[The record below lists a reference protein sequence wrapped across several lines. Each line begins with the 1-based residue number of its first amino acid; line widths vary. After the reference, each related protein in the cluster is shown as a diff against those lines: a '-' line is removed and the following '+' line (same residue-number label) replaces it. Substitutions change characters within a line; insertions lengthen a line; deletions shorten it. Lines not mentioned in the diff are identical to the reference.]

1 MNEWF
6 RKLVEQVKTIWGKLT
21 STQKI
26 ILFSVL
32 GVAIA
37 AIVLIIA
44 FSASPSM
51 VPLLGTPITD
61 DTYMSRIVSRLDEEG
76 VRYQVRPDKT
86 IMVPDEQTARRMR
99 AILIREDLIPP
110 KTDPWAIFDVE
121 RWTITDFERDVNLQ
135 RAITKSLEQHILAL
149 DDIDAVSVNLVV
161 PKKELF
167 TEDQNPV
174 TASVIITPKPGS
186 DFTQNR
192 KKIEGVVKLIKY
204 AVAGLK
210 DDNIV
215 ITDENG
221 IQLNDFKDLRDVDR
235 LDIAKREIKIKTDL
249 ERQYQNEIMS
259 SLRAI
264 FGEDRVEI
272 VKLDI
277 NLDMS
282 KQTVKTEE
290 HFPVTMTK
298 DNPRTPYDE
307 TKVTPSITISKQTTD
322 ESFQG
327 TGFNPEGPPG
337 QEGQTPPAYKDL
349 SNLVGKYSKNSVTQN
364 EVVNTKNTVEEK
376 SPWAI
381 KRLTVSV
388 AIDGI
393 WKKKYNDKGQ
403 VIVNPDGSIKRE
415 YVSISDDDLKKATAL
430 VKDAIGYDRDRGDS
444 VTVEGLRFDRAK
456 QFEQEDAQ
464 FRKQMQVKRTII
476 TIIIA
481 LGVLFLVAIIYR
493 FISKEMERR
502 KRLREEELARQHQA
516 MREAAL
522 RSAEEQGVEVE
533 LSIEERARLE
543 MQENAINMAREHP
556 EDVAQLIRTWLVEE

>member
-6 RKLVEQVKTIWGKLT
+6 KKLVEQVKTLWGKLT

-32 GVAIA
+32 GVVVA
-37 AIVLIIA
+37 AIVLIVA

-61 DTYMSRIVSRLDEEG
+61 ETYMTRIVSRLDEEG
-76 VRYQVRPDKT
+76 VRYQVRPDKV
-86 IMVPDEQTARRMR
+86 IMVSDEQTARRMR
-99 AILIREDLIPP
+99 TILIREDLIPP

-135 RAITKSLEQHILAL
+135 RAIRKSLEQHILSL

-174 TASVIITPKPGS
+174 TASIIITPKPGS

-249 ERQYQNEIMS
+249 ERQYQNEIIN

-264 FGEDRVEI
+264 FGKDRVEI

-298 DNPRTPYDE
+298 DNPRTPFDE
-307 TKVTPSITISKQTTD
+307 TQVTPSITISKQTTD
-322 ESFQG
+322 ENFQG

-364 EVVNTKNTVEEK
+364 EVVNTKNTVVEK

-381 KRLTVSV
+381 NRLTVSV

-393 WKKKYNDKGQ
+393 WKKEYDDKGQ
-403 VIVNPDGSIKRE
+403 VVVNPDGSIKRE
-415 YVSISDDDLKKATAL
+415 YISISDDDLKKASAL

-444 VTVEGLRFDRAK
+444 VTVEGLQFDRAK

-481 LGVLFLVAIIYR
+481 LGALFLAAIIYR
-493 FISKEMERR
+493 FISKEIERR
-502 KRLREEELARQHQA
+502 RRLREEELARQHQA

-556 EDVAQLIRTWLVEE
+556 EDVAQLIRTWLIEE

>member
-6 RKLVEQVKTIWGKLT
+6 KKLVEQVKTLWGKLT

-37 AIVLIIA
+37 AIVLIVA

-76 VRYQVRPDKT
+76 VRYQVRPDKI

-99 AILIREDLIPP
+99 AILFREDLIPP

-192 KKIEGVVKLIKY
+192 KKIEGVAKLIKY

-235 LDIAKREIKIKTDL
+235 LDIAKREIKIKTNL

-298 DNPRTPYDE
+298 DNPRTPFDE

-364 EVVNTKNTVEEK
+364 EVVNTKNTVKEK

-415 YVSISDDDLKKATAL
+415 YISISDDDLKKASAL

-444 VTVEGLRFDRAK
+444 VTVEGLQFDRAK

-481 LGVLFLVAIIYR
+481 LGALFLVAIIYR
-493 FISKEMERR
+493 FISKEIERR
-502 KRLREEELARQHQA
+502 RRLREEELARQHQA

-556 EDVAQLIRTWLVEE
+556 EDVAQLIRTWLIEE

>member
-6 RKLVEQVKTIWGKLT
+6 KKLVEQVKTLWGKMN

-32 GVAIA
+32 AVAVA
-37 AIVLIIA
+37 AIVLIVA

-51 VPLLGTPITD
+51 MPLLGTPITD
-61 DTYMSRIVSRLDEEG
+61 ETYMTRIVSRLDEEG
-76 VRYQVRPDKT
+76 IRYQVRPDKV
-86 IMVPDEQTARRMR
+86 IMVADEQTARRMR

-135 RAITKSLEQHILAL
+135 RAIRKSLEQHILAL

-167 TEDQNPV
+167 AEDQNPV
-174 TASVIITPKPGS
+174 TASIIITPKPGS

-221 IQLNDFKDLRDVDR
+221 IQLNDFKDLKDVDR

-249 ERQYQNEIMS
+249 ERQYQNEIMK

-272 VKLDI
+272 VKLDL

-290 HFPVTMTK
+290 HFPVTMKK
-298 DNPRTPYDE
+298 DNPRTPFDE
-307 TKVTPSITISKQTTD
+307 TEVTPSITISKQTTD

-393 WKKKYNDKGQ
+393 WKKKYDDKGQ
-403 VIVNPDGSIKRE
+403 VVVNPDGSIKRE
-415 YVSISDDDLKKATAL
+415 YVPVSGDDLKKASAL

-444 VTVEGLRFDRAK
+444 VTVEGLQFDRAK
-456 QFEQEDAQ
+456 QFEQEDAL

-481 LGVLFLVAIIYR
+481 LGVLFLAAIIYR
-493 FISKEMERR
+493 FVSKEIERR
-502 KRLREEELARQHQA
+502 RRLREEELARQHQA

-556 EDVAQLIRTWLVEE
+556 EDVAQLIRTWLMEE

>member
-1 MNEWF
+1 MKEWF
-6 RKLVEQVKTIWGKLT
+6 KKLVAQVKTLWGKLN

-32 GVAIA
+32 AVAVA
-37 AIVLIIA
+37 AIVLIVV

-61 DTYMSRIVSRLDEEG
+61 ETYMTRIVSRLDEEG
-76 VRYQVRPDKT
+76 IRYQVRPDKV
-86 IMVPDEQTARRMR
+86 IMVADEQTARRMR

-135 RAITKSLEQHILAL
+135 RAIRKSLEQHILAL

-167 TEDQNPV
+167 AEDQNPV
-174 TASVIITPKPGS
+174 TASIIITPKPGS

-221 IQLNDFKDLRDVDR
+221 IQLNDFKDLKDVDR

-249 ERQYQNEIMS
+249 ERQYQNEIMK

-272 VKLDI
+272 VKLDL

-290 HFPVTMTK
+290 HFPVTMKK
-298 DNPRTPYDE
+298 DNPRTPFDE
-307 TKVTPSITISKQTTD
+307 TEVTPSITISKQTTD

-393 WKKKYNDKGQ
+393 WKKKYDDKGQ
-403 VIVNPDGSIKRE
+403 VVVNPDGSIKRE
-415 YVSISDDDLKKATAL
+415 YVPVSGDDLKKASAL

-444 VTVEGLRFDRAK
+444 VTVEGLQFDRAK
-456 QFEQEDAQ
+456 QFEQEDAL

-481 LGVLFLVAIIYR
+481 LGVLFLAAIIYR
-493 FISKEMERR
+493 FVSKEIERR
-502 KRLREEELARQHQA
+502 RRLREEELARQHQA

-556 EDVAQLIRTWLVEE
+556 EDVAQLIRTWLMEE

>member
-1 MNEWF
+1 MNEWLK
-6 RKLVEQVKTIWGKLT
+6 KLVEQITALWEKWTA
-21 STQKI
+21 TQKI
-26 ILFSVL
+26 ILFSVI
-32 GVAIA
+32 GVSVVAIIL
-37 AIVLIIA
+37 IVT

-51 VPLLGTPITD
+51 VPLLRSPITD
-61 DTYMSRIVSRLDEEG
+61 ENYMSRIEGRLDVEG
-76 VRYQVRPDKT
+76 VRYQVRSDKV

-99 AILIREDLIPP
+99 AILVREDLIPP
-110 KTDPWAIFDVE
+110 KTNPWAIFDLQ
-121 RWTITDFERDVNLQ
+121 RWTITDFERNVNLQ

-149 DDIDAVSVNLVV
+149 DDIDAVSVTLVV

-167 TEDQNPV
+167 SEDQNPV

-235 LDIAKREIKIKTDL
+235 IDIAKREIKTKTDL
-249 ERQYQNEIMS
+249 ERQYQNEIMG
-259 SLRAI
+259 SLQNI
-264 FGEDRVEI
+264 FGKERVEI

-282 KQTVKTEE
+282 QETIKTEE
-290 HFPVTMTK
+290 HFPITMKK
-298 DNPRTPYDE
+298 DNPLTPYDE
-307 TKVTPSITISKQTTD
+307 TVVTPSITISKQTTD
-322 ESFQG
+322 EKFQG

-364 EVVNTKNTVEEK
+364 EVVNTKNIVEKK

-388 AIDGI
+388 ALDGI
-393 WKKKYNDKGQ
+393 WKKKYDDKGQ
-403 VIVNPDGSIKRE
+403 VMVNPDGSIKRE
-415 YVSISDDDLKKATAL
+415 YVPVPDEDVRKAIAL
-430 VKDAIGYDRDRGDS
+430 VKDAIGYDKNRGDS
-444 VTVEGLRFDRAK
+444 VTVEALQFDRTS

-464 FRKQMQVKRTII
+464 FRKQMQLKRTMV
-476 TIIIA
+476 TIILA
-481 LGVLFLVAIIYR
+481 LGVLFLAAIMYR

-502 KRLREEELARQHQA
+502 RRLREEELARQHQA

-556 EDVAQLIRTWLVEE
+556 EDVAQLIRTWLIEE

>member
-6 RKLVEQVKTIWGKLT
+6 KKLVEQVKTLWGKMN

-32 GVAIA
+32 AVAVA
-37 AIVLIIA
+37 AIVLIVA

-51 VPLLGTPITD
+51 MPLLGTPITD
-61 DTYMSRIVSRLDEEG
+61 ETYMTRIVSRLDEEG
-76 VRYQVRPDKT
+76 IRYQVRPDKV
-86 IMVPDEQTARRMR
+86 IMVADEQTARRMR

-135 RAITKSLEQHILAL
+135 RAIRKSLEQHILAL

-167 TEDQNPV
+167 AEDQNPV
-174 TASVIITPKPGS
+174 TASIIITPKPGS

-221 IQLNDFKDLRDVDR
+221 IQLNDFKDLKDVDR

-249 ERQYQNEIMS
+249 ERQYQNEIMK

-272 VKLDI
+272 VKLDL

-290 HFPVTMTK
+290 HFPVTMKK
-298 DNPRTPYDE
+298 DNPRTPFDE
-307 TKVTPSITISKQTTD
+307 TEVTPSITISKQTTD

-393 WKKKYNDKGQ
+393 WKKKYDDKGQ
-403 VIVNPDGSIKRE
+403 VVVNPDGSIKRE
-415 YVSISDDDLKKATAL
+415 YVPVSGDDLKKATAL
-430 VKDAIGYDRDRGDS
+430 IKDAIGYDRDRGDS
-444 VTVEGLRFDRAK
+444 VTVEGLQFDRAK
-456 QFEQEDAQ
+456 QFEQEDAL

-481 LGVLFLVAIIYR
+481 LGVLFLAAIIYR
-493 FISKEMERR
+493 FVSKEIERR
-502 KRLREEELARQHQA
+502 RRLREEELARQHQA

-556 EDVAQLIRTWLVEE
+556 EDVAQLIRTWLMEE